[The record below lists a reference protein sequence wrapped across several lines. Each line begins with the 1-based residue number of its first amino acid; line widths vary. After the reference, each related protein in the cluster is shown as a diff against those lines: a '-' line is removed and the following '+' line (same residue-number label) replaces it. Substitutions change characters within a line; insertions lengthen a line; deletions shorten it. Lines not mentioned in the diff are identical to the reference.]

1 MNTITLHASPWRAL
15 GHRNFA
21 LFFTGHGLS
30 LCGTWMQSMAQAWL
44 IYRLTGSPFLL
55 GLAEFLARGP
65 LLLFGLVGGLLADR
79 WPRRRLMFVTQTLLL
94 LQAGALATLTLSGL
108 ITVEW
113 IMGLAFFQGLIT
125 IVEVP
130 VRQSFLT
137 ELVPREDFPSAIGL
151 NSSLFNTARIVGPS
165 IAGILVGTVGEG
177 ICFLFNAASFL
188 VTLSC
193 LALMKL
199 APAPQ
204 REAANALDLL
214 KEGVK
219 YAWHTPHVRA
229 LLMLAALLSVASMPY
244 ATLLPIFAG
253 EILRVGPNGLGLLMA
268 ATGIGALAAAL
279 RLARRGTV
287 RGIGAS
293 IARAVALFGLGLLVL
308 ASSSHLWLSTLA
320 LVAIGFG
327 MVSSLAGCN
336 TLLQSLAP
344 EPLRGRVVS
353 LYATAS
359 LGFTVF
365 GSLLAGSSATY
376 IGTPLTVAAG
386 GLITLLAAAFFWRKL
401 PAIRKHVRESG
412 LLPPDPV
419 ITQ

>member
-1 MNTITLHASPWRAL
+1 MSALTLHASPWRAL
-15 GHRNFA
+15 AHRNFA

-55 GLAEFLARGP
+55 GFVEFLARGP

-79 WPRRRLMFVTQTLLL
+79 WPRRRLMVVTQTLLL
-94 LQAGALATLTLSGL
+94 LQAGALAALTLSGL

-130 VRQSFLT
+130 VRQSFVT
-137 ELVPREDFPSAIGL
+137 ELVPRVDIPSAIGL
-151 NSSLFNTARIVGPS
+151 NASLFNTARIVGPS
-165 IAGILVGTVGEG
+165 IAGVLVGTVGEG
-177 ICFLFNAASFL
+177 PCFLLNAASFL
-188 VTLSC
+188 VILGC
-193 LALMKL
+193 LALMQL
-199 APAPQ
+199 APAP
-204 REAANALDLL
+204 RKEAADALELL
-214 KEGVK
+214 KEGLQ

-229 LLMLAALLSVASMPY
+229 LLLLTALLSVASMPY
-244 ATLLPIFAG
+244 TTLLPVFAG
-253 EILRVGPNGLGLLMA
+253 EILEVGPNGLGLLMA

-287 RGIGAS
+287 RGLGAS
-293 IARAVALFGLGLLVL
+293 IARAVTLFGLGLLVL
-308 ASSSHLWLSTLA
+308 ALSSHLWLSLLA

-344 EPLRGRVVS
+344 EPMRGRVVS
-353 LYATAS
+353 LYATAA
-359 LGFTVF
+359 LGFTIF

-376 IGTPLTVAAG
+376 IGTPLTVGAG
-386 GLITLLAAAFFWRKL
+386 GLLTLLAAALFRRSL
-401 PAIRKHVRESG
+401 PAIRKHVREHG
-412 LLPPDPV
+412 LLPPEPV
-419 ITQ
+419 IT